1 MDPIL
6 ADLRYAA
13 RRLTVAPAFSAVAV
27 LTLALGIGATT
38 AIYSVVDAILLRP
51 LPYAD
56 PDSLN
61 QVWSLRQGNVSQ
73 YLTLDAVEEWRRHDD
88 LFRAAEP
95 FRIRSI
101 ALLGGGEPEWVLATE
116 VGGGLMGMLGV
127 PAQVGRPIQPQDAE
141 PGRNPVGVLSDS
153 LWRTRFASDPG
164 IIGRQIR
171 VDDRIVEIVG
181 VMPRAFRF
189 PRDVTQL
196 WLPLSAS
203 PSAVPVHALVRLL
216 PGMGVRQAQ
225 QRVDM
230 ISAALQQDRPSRE
243 GWEMQLR
250 PLQENRVNRSE
261 RLALYVLLGAVTL
274 VLLIACANV
283 ANLLLVQGA
292 GREREVAV
300 RAAVGAS
307 RWRLVQQL
315 LTETLML
322 ASAGGALGIV
332 VAMWA
337 VDLLGTYIPRDFTFL
352 SMNEISLDGRV
363 VTFAVALTLLT
374 AVVSGSIPA
383 FRSSRARLQ
392 ESLKSGARTAAG
404 SARQEYLR
412 RTFVVA
418 QLSLSLML
426 LVGAGLLAR
435 TFVGLARVDP
445 GFDPR
450 NLLTIDL
457 SLPRWKY
464 GTRAAQVQ
472 FFQEV
477 ADRLRALP
485 GVSAATVSGGAPPMA
500 GGISFGLRF
509 EIDGAGVVLD
519 DPDLLLPTAE
529 VTSDYF
535 ALLGIPLVAGR
546 TFSGEERP
554 GGPPAII
561 VSQEMANRLWKGASP
576 IGQRLRLRADGTWH
590 TVVGVVGDVYQLEYE
605 SPQGMFAAYYPMSQ
619 SPGLTAQETLIIR
632 TAGDPAPIVPAIRRA
647 IWSVDP
653 DQPILRLET
662 MDARYGRFLGV
673 PRFQTLLMGA
683 FALIGLAIAAIG
695 LYGVLSYAISQ
706 RMREFGIRMALGAS
720 RSDVLGM
727 VLLNGAGLV
736 VAGILTGIAGS
747 LLMSRAIESLLV
759 GVPRTDA
766 LTYSLVAAGLGTI
779 SFAACWLPARRAT
792 RVDPVVALRCE

>member
-1 MDPIL
+1 MDRIP
-6 ADLRYAA
+6 ADLRYAV
-13 RRLTVAPAFSAVAV
+13 RRLTSARAFSAVAV

-51 LPYAD
+51 LPYAE

-61 QVWSLRQGNVSQ
+61 QIWSLQQGNLSQ

-95 FRIRSI
+95 FRIRST

-116 VGGGLMGMLGV
+116 IGGRLMGTLGV
-127 PAQVGRPIQPQDAE
+127 PAQIGRTIQPQDAE
-141 PGRNPVGVLSDS
+141 PGRNVVGVLSDS
-153 LWRTRFASDPG
+153 LWRARFASDPG
-164 IIGRQIR
+164 IVGRQIR
-171 VDDRIVEIVG
+171 VDDRTVEIVG

-196 WLPLSAS
+196 WLPLSDS
-203 PSAVPVHALVRLL
+203 PSSRPVHALVRLI
-216 PGMGVRQAQ
+216 PGLSVQQAQ

-230 ISAALQQDRPSRE
+230 ISAALQQERPTRE
-243 GWEMQLR
+243 GWELQLR
-250 PLQENRVNRSE
+250 PLQGNRVNRSE

-274 VLLIACANV
+274 VLLIACANL

-307 RWRLVQQL
+307 RLRLVQQF
-315 LTETLML
+315 LTETLVL

-337 VDLLGTYIPRDFTFL
+337 VDLLGTYTPRDFTFL
-352 SMNEISLDGRV
+352 SMNEISLDSRV
-363 VTFAVALTLLT
+363 VMFAVGLTLLT

-383 FRSSRARLQ
+383 FRSSRTRLQ

-418 QLSLSLML
+418 QLALSLML

-435 TFVGLARVDP
+435 TFVGLTRVDP

-450 NLLTIDL
+450 SLLTVDL

-464 GTRAAQVQ
+464 GTRDAQVQ
-472 FFQEV
+472 FFQDV

-485 GVSAATVSGGAPPMA
+485 GVSGATVSGGAPPMA

-519 DPDLLLPTAE
+519 DPALLLPTAE
-529 VTSDYF
+529 VTPDYF
-535 ALLGIPLVAGR
+535 ALLGIPLLAGR
-546 TFSGEERP
+546 TFSDRGSARRSAHHHRQPGNGEAVVERREP
-554 GGPPAII
+554 CRSASQVARRRHVVHGRRCRGRRVSARVREPA
-561 VSQEMANRLWKGASP
+561 W
-576 IGQRLRLRADGTWH
+576 
-590 TVVGVVGDVYQLEYE
+590 DVC
-605 SPQGMFAAYYPMSQ
+605 
-619 SPGLTAQETLIIR
+619 
-632 TAGDPAPIVPAIRRA
+632 
-647 IWSVDP
+647 
-653 DQPILRLET
+653 
-662 MDARYGRFLGV
+662 
-673 PRFQTLLMGA
+673 
-683 FALIGLAIAAIG
+683 
-695 LYGVLSYAISQ
+695 GVLSDEPEP
-706 RMREFGIRMALGAS
+706 RHDR
-720 RSDVLGM
+720 
-727 VLLNGAGLV
+727 AG
-736 VAGILTGIAGS
+736 
-747 LLMSRAIESLLV
+747 
-759 GVPRTDA
+759 DA
-766 LTYSLVAAGLGTI
+766 DHPHRG
-779 SFAACWLPARRAT
+779 
-792 RVDPVVALRCE
+792 